1 MYTHEA
7 VVELEAEYVGEEEE
21 DLVLGIVD
29 AWGRDVAL
37 DAADRLA
44 LA

>member
-29 AWGRDVAL
+29 GGRSNIAVDPANL
-37 DAADRLA
+37 G
-44 LA
+44 